1 MPYSRKRTPND
12 DAGVRPA
19 WRRYALCGAFV
30 LFAACGGGESATGTP
45 TTPPTPP
52 SVSVVASVAVSP
64 AAASVNVGATVALTA
79 TVRDAS
85 GNEVSG
91 KTVQWTSGNVAVATV
106 SSSGTVTGL
115 SAGTVTITAS
125 VDGKSG
131 GASVVVAA
139 VVPVIGATVQFAP
152 SVDATIRASI
162 VAFVGVGDSIN
173 ASGLGGKI
181 ATGNIAL
188 SPVVALNAAG
198 DALLAGVVAPNGTTS
213 LDASST
219 AQMLVRLLLPIRVLE
234 ALPTAALNQ
243 TIATHADFAAL
254 SDSVTVIARRGQSFA
269 LSAPAIAMGGRIA
282 TAVAAALQPPR
293 DPVPEVAPL
302 AAAAGESVASFNR
315 YNVVVINGA
324 GPASPFPDGGTVTFR
339 NASFVPFSVK
349 SSTET
354 RRAIVTGSGLCALCW
369 PPGFTP
375 GDGTVRVSADG
386 LFTLTVQIDKELVIG
401 QLVIDFAN
409 TLMTTIGIKFPNDAK
424 TVTEVNAAAN
434 KSGILTDLFAGKQPY
449 SAVVSAAT
457 NAAISSAPALFDIA
471 LDRGLVRRNI
481 FSGVTKMLLSVL
493 VRADQFVALLKA
505 PITTAEAVQYWDA
518 EPEVT
523 NACFEKFKLYG
534 GCADSVSI
542 ITRGAEVG
550 TIGGSINLLANVYD
564 DKRRLMVGRT
574 PDWFSS
580 STGIA
585 TITQAT
591 GLLKTVDNGAV
602 IATARAGT
610 RQDTTTVLSAITGE
624 YTLLEVNG
632 VKIPG
637 ETYRD
642 SLYIINTSSGSLS
655 IGTDG
660 GFTYSVA
667 AQGANTR
674 NSQRF
679 DEGSAGA
686 GTFKVTGG
694 SLRLV
699 LTQKTGQIDSIYGAT
714 VGKGQLTSSA
724 DGASLLFRKK

>member
-1 MPYSRKRTPND
+1 MSPITRPSMK
-12 DAGVRPA
+12 DAGVRSL
-19 WRRYALCGAFV
+19 WRGAALCGAFV
-30 LFAACGGGESATGTP
+30 VFVACGP
-45 TTPPTPP
+45 DVPTPP
-52 SVSVVASVAVSP
+52 PSPTPQPPVSVVASVAVSP
-64 AAASVNVGATVALTA
+64 ASASVTVGATVALAA

-85 GNEVSG
+85 GNEVAG
-91 KTVQWTSGNVAVATV
+91 KTAQWTSGNVAVATV
-106 SSSGTVTGL
+106 SSSGNVTGL
-115 SAGTVTITAS
+115 SAGTVTITAA

-131 GASVVVAA
+131 AATVVVSA

-162 VAFVGVGDSIN
+162 VAFVGVGDSIS
-173 ASGLGGKI
+173 AAGPGKI

-198 DALLAGVVAPNGTTS
+198 DALLAGVVAPNGTTA

-219 AQMLVRLLLPIRVLE
+219 AQMLVRLLLPIRLLE
-234 ALPTAALNQ
+234 ALPIATLNQ
-243 TIATHADFAAL
+243 AISTNADFAAL
-254 SDSVTVIARRGQSFA
+254 SDSITVIARRGQSFA

-282 TAVAAALQPPR
+282 TAVATALQPPR
-293 DPVPEVAPL
+293 DPVADVAPP
-302 AAAAGESVASFNR
+302 AAAAGESVASFSR

-369 PPGFTP
+369 PPGYTP

-409 TLMTTIGIKFPNDAK
+409 TLMTAIGIKFPNDAK
-424 TVTEVNAAAN
+424 TVTEVYAEVN
-434 KSGILTDLFAGKQPY
+434 KSGVLTDLFAGKQPY

-505 PITTAEAVQYWDA
+505 PITTAEAVRYWDA

-542 ITRGAEVG
+542 LTRGAEVG

-591 GLLKTVDNGAV
+591 GLLKTLDNGAV

-610 RQDTTTVLSAITGE
+610 RQDTATVLSAITGE

-632 VKIPG
+632 IKLPG

-642 SLYIINTSSGSLS
+642 SLYITTTSSGSLFL
-655 IGTDG
+655 GTNG
-660 GFTYSVA
+660 GFSYSVA

-674 NSQRF
+674 NTQTF
-679 DEGSAGA
+679 NEGSAGA
-686 GTFKVTGG
+686 GTYKVTGG

-699 LTQKTGQIDSIYGAT
+699 LTQKTGQIDSLYGAN
-714 VGKGQLTSSA
+714 VSKGQLTSSA

>member
-1 MPYSRKRTPND
+1 MLSPSTKIPMNG
-12 DAGVRPA
+12 AGVHPV
-19 WRRYALCGAFV
+19 WRGAALCGAFV
-30 LFAACGGGESATGTP
+30 LFAACGPDGP
-45 TTPPTPP
+45 NPPP
-52 SVSVVASVAVSP
+52 SPIPQPPVSVVASVAVSP
-64 AAASVNVGATVALTA
+64 ASASVNVGATVALAA

-85 GNEVSG
+85 GNEVAG

-131 GASVVVAA
+131 GASVVVSA

-162 VAFVGVGDSIN
+162 VAFVGVGDSIS
-173 ASGLGGKI
+173 AAGPGKI

-198 DALLAGVVAPNGTTS
+198 DALLAGLVAPNGNTA

-234 ALPTAALNQ
+234 ALPMAALNQ
-243 TIATHADFAAL
+243 AISANADFATL
-254 SDSVTVIARRGQSFA
+254 SDSIRVIARRGQSFA

-293 DPVPEVAPL
+293 DPAPDVAQL
-302 AAAAGESVASFNR
+302 AAADGESVASFSR
-315 YNVVVINGA
+315 YKVVVINGA

-369 PPGFTP
+369 PPGYTP
-375 GDGTVRVSADG
+375 GDGTVRVSEDG

-424 TVTEVNAAAN
+424 TVTAVYAAAN
-434 KSGILTDLFAGKQPY
+434 KSGILTDLISGKQPY

-457 NAAISSAPALFDIA
+457 NEAISSAPDLFDIA

-481 FSGVTKMLLSVL
+481 FSGITKMLLSVL
-493 VRADQFVALLKA
+493 LRADQFVALLKA
-505 PITTAEAVQYWDA
+505 PISIAEAVQYWDA
-518 EPEVT
+518 EPEAT

-574 PDWFSS
+574 PEWFSG
-580 STGIA
+580 STSIA
-585 TITQAT
+585 TITRAT
-591 GLLKTVDNGAV
+591 GQLKTMDNGAV
-602 IATARAGT
+602 IATARAGVA
-610 RQDTTTVLSAITGE
+610 QDTATVLSAITGA
-624 YTLLEVNG
+624 YTLIEVNG

-637 ETYRD
+637 ETYKD
-642 SLYIINTSSGSLS
+642 DLYIINTLSGTLSL
-655 IGTDG
+655 GANG
-660 GFTYSVA
+660 GFSYSVT

-674 NSQRF
+674 NTEKF

-686 GTFKVTGG
+686 GTYKVTGG
-694 SLRLV
+694 SLSLV
-699 LTQKTGQIDSIYGAT
+699 LTQKTGQIDNIYGAN

-724 DGASLLFRKK
+724 DGASLLFKKN